1 MRTITIDGV
10 EVTLANPVQQKF
22 EWIGQTQPA
31 RELEACWLTIHEQD
45 LPLTPRLIGVP
56 GVGKTTLAAA
66 SAQKRG
72 QELYIMQCTADTR
85 PEDLIITPVL
95 SSEGKISY
103 HASPLL
109 TAAIT
114 GGIVILDEG
123 NRMSEKSWASL
134 AGLLDHRRSVE
145 SIVAGVTIIA
155 HTEFRAVVTMNEDSS
170 TFEIP
175 DYIVSRLQPQ
185 IRIGF
190 PDRREELEILKY
202 NIPFANEEL
211 LDMAVTFLQ
220 QAHTVDLPYS
230 IRDGINAI
238 RFTLKQQKMNPT
250 IEQDSLFEKALVSV
264 LGANLFEQLEK
275 PDNSPLIEPAEMSLG
290 DFFFDEDDDDLNPDD
305 LDFDYPPDA
314 S

>member
-1 MRTITIDGV
+1 MKTVTIDGI
-10 EVTLANPVQQKF
+10 EITLANPITQEFQ
-22 EWIGQTQPA
+22 WIGQSQPK
-31 RELEACWLTIHEQD
+31 RELDACWLTIHEED

-66 SAQKRG
+66 EAQQRG
-72 QELYIMQCTADTR
+72 QDLYIMQCTADTR

-95 SSEGKISY
+95 SSEGKITY

-109 TAAIT
+109 SAVIT
-114 GGIVILDEG
+114 GGVAILDEG

-155 HTEFRAVVTMNEDSS
+155 HKEFRSAVTMNEDSS

-175 DYIVSRLQPQ
+175 DYIISRLQPQ

-190 PDRREELEILKY
+190 PEREEELEILKY
-202 NIPFANEEL
+202 NIPFAPEEAL
-211 LDMAVTFLQ
+211 NLAVDFLQ
-220 QAHTVDLPYS
+220 QSHSVNLTHS
-230 IRDGINAI
+230 IRDGLNAI
-238 RFTLKQQKMNPT
+238 RYSLKQQHLDSEASLK
-250 IEQDSLFEKALVSV
+250 SLFEDSLKKI
-264 LGANLFEQLEK
+264 LGDDLFEQLEK
-275 PDNSPLIEPAEMSLG
+275 PDNSPMVDPAEMSLG
-290 DFFFDEDDDDLNPDD
+290 DFYFEDDDDDMNPDF
-305 LDFDYPPDA
+305 DFPPDA